1 MDARQSLADCF
12 EENRR
17 ALLAL
22 SYRMLG
28 SHEEA
33 EDAVQET
40 WLRLDR
46 ADTTAVRNLPG
57 WLRTVTSRVCLDMLR
72 SRQGRRQD
80 HGEDDLGPANVA
92 TGEGDPEHEVLEA
105 ESVGLALLVVLNTLS
120 PAERVAFVLH
130 DMFGVPFD
138 EIGGILD
145 RSQTTAK
152 KLASRARHKV
162 RAPRERHLVEVDQH
176 REVVAAFQ
184 IAACTGDTSIIA
196 SRLAPDVVRRADT
209 AALSSGRPARLH
221 GAGSVAHEI
230 SRFGGAARHSDLALI
245 DGRVGLLVAPGGRLR
260 LAVCFRIEGGL
271 VKEYELVADPAR
283 LKCLCIRLLPA
294 S

>member
-1 MDARQSLADCF
+1 MDQRQFLADCF

-17 ALLAL
+17 DLLGL

-28 SHEEA
+28 SREEA

-46 ADTTAVRNLPG
+46 TDTKEVRNLPG

-72 SRQGRRQD
+72 SRHGGREEHWSSD
-80 HGEDDLGPANVA
+80 LTPPTVAPEDGN
-92 TGEGDPEHEVLEA
+92 PEHEALEA
-105 ESVGLALLVVLNTLS
+105 ESVGLALRVVLNTLS

-145 RSQTTAK
+145 RSRATAK

-162 RAPRERHLVEVDQH
+162 RAPRERNLVETDQH

-184 IAACTGDTSIIA
+184 VAACTGDTRIIA
-196 SRLAPDVVRRADT
+196 ARLAPDVVRRADA
-209 AALSSGRPARLH
+209 AALPPGRPRTAH
-221 GAGSVAHEI
+221 GATAVAREI
-230 SRFGGAARHSDLALI
+230 SRFGSAARHAEPALI
-245 DGRVGLLVAPGGRLR
+245 DGRVGLLVAPGARLR
-260 LAVCFRIEGGL
+260 LAIRFRIDGGL

-283 LKCLCIRLLPA
+283 LGRLCIRLLPEC
-294 S
+294 

>member
-1 MDARQSLADCF
+1 MDQRQSLADCF

-17 ALLAL
+17 DLLGL

-28 SHEEA
+28 SREEA

-46 ADTTAVRNLPG
+46 ADTAAVRNLPG

-72 SRQGRRQD
+72 SRHGGREECWSGD
-80 HGEDDLGPANVA
+80 LAPTTVAPDDGN
-92 TGEGDPEHEVLEA
+92 PEHEALEA

-120 PAERVAFVLH
+120 PAERVAFILH

-145 RSQTTAK
+145 RSEATAK

-162 RAPRERHLVEVDQH
+162 RAPRERHRVEMDEY

-184 IAACTGDTSIIA
+184 VAARTGDTGIIA
-196 SRLAPDVVRRADT
+196 AHLAPDVVRRADA
-209 AALSSGRPARLH
+209 AALPPGRPLKAH
-221 GAGSVAHEI
+221 GATAVAGEI
-230 SRFGGAARHSDLALI
+230 SRFGGAARHAEPALI
-245 DGRVGLLVAPGGRLR
+245 DGQVGLLVAPGGWLR
-260 LAVCFRIEGGL
+260 LAICFSIENGL
-271 VKEYELVADPAR
+271 VREYELVADPAR
-283 LKCLCIRLLPA
+283 LMRLCIRLLPER
-294 S
+294 

>member
-1 MDARQSLADCF
+1 MDARQYLADFF

-17 ALLAL
+17 DLLGL

-40 WLRLDR
+40 WLRLER

-57 WLRTVTSRVCLDMLR
+57 WLRTVTSRVCLDMMR
-72 SRQGRRQD
+72 SRHGGREERW
-80 HGEDDLGPANVA
+80 DDGLASVTVA

-145 RSQTTAK
+145 RSQVTAK

-162 RAPRERHLVEVDQH
+162 RAPRDRHLVEVDHH

-184 IAACTGDTSIIA
+184 AAACTGDTGIIA
-196 SRLAPDVVRRADT
+196 ARLAPDVVRRADA
-209 AALSSGRPARLH
+209 AALPSDRPARVH
-221 GAGSVAHEI
+221 GVGPVAHEI
-230 SRFGGAARHSDLALI
+230 SQFGGAARHSEPALI

-260 LAVCFRIEGGL
+260 LAVCFRIENGL

-283 LKCLCIRLLPA
+283 LGGLCIRLLPEP
-294 S
+294 

>member
-1 MDARQSLADCF
+1 MDARQSLADSF

-17 ALLAL
+17 ALLGL

-46 ADTTAVRNLPG
+46 ADATAVRNLPG

-72 SRQGRRQD
+72 SRHGGREECWD
-80 HGEDDLGPANVA
+80 GDPASATVA
-92 TGEGDPEHEVLEA
+92 TSESGPEHEVLEA
-105 ESVGLALLVVLNTLS
+105 EAVGLALLVVLNTLS
-120 PAERVAFVLH
+120 PAERVSFVLH

-138 EIGGILD
+138 EIGAILD
-145 RSQTTAK
+145 RSEATVK

-162 RAPRERHLVEVDQH
+162 RAPRERHLVEVNQH

-184 IAACTGDTSIIA
+184 AAACTGDTHIIA
-196 SRLAPDVVRRADT
+196 SRLAPDVVRRADA
-209 AALSSGRPARLH
+209 AALPSGRPARVH

-230 SRFGGAARHSDLALI
+230 SRFGSAARHSEPALI

-260 LAVCFRIEGGL
+260 LAVCFSIEDGL
-271 VKEYELVADPAR
+271 VKEYELVADPDR
-283 LKCLCIRLLPA
+283 LRRLCIRLLPGR
-294 S
+294 